1 MYFFSTRTTRRQA
14 LTALAQEKKKSNG
27 KIANT
32 IESDLEDPIPEEE
45 EEKEEQHWYSETVP
59 PECEFDLTLS
69 GKMVVFEQILQQ
81 CEEKG
86 DKLIVFSQSLMS
98 LDLIEKFLNNSV
110 LSDQSWKKDVDYFR
124 IDGSIDVVKRS
135 KDCQAFNDTANTK
148 ARLYLISTKAGGIGI
163 NLVGANRCIIFD
175 ASWNPSYDTQS
186 IFRIYRFGQVK
197 PVFIYRF
204 LAQGTMEEKIY
215 QRQVTKQS
223 LAQRVVDEHQ
233 LDRHFTSEELRELYK
248 FEPSIYDPDIEELP
262 MFPSDDV
269 LKAMLLDLKQWIV
282 SYHEH
287 DSLLENKV
295 SEGLSKE
302 EREAAW
308 AEYQHEKERANQPVR
323 TYASYEEYLM
333 ANQHMNPSLVNA
345 MNATNGT
352 GGQDATGI
360 SMAQAYQ
367 QELIRQQREQQR
379 AMAIAQFQMQM
390 QQNDLLAQQRGG
402 QLDPN
407 LEQMQMQLQV
417 LMNQNPDQKRTIE
430 NLLAQ
435 QRRYQLHQNLQNQQR
450 PQQRPQPGQQSRSA
464 NGNEQFLAHYGA
476 SAMNN
481 GDGEYTSYMNAFP
494 AKQVSRIF
502 GKLNGAFGREPS
514 IFNQQVKIDVKFH
527 IIF

>member
-14 LTALAQEKKKSNG
+14 LKALAQEKKKSNG

-45 EEKEEQHWYSETVP
+45 QEEEEQHWYSEAVP

-98 LDLIEKFLNNSV
+98 LDLIEKFLNHFF
-110 LSDQSWKKDVDYFR
+110 LSGQSWKKDVDYFR
-124 IDGSIDVVKRS
+124 IDGSIDVAKRS

-308 AEYQHEKERANQPVR
+308 AEYQQEKERANQPVR
-323 TYASYEEYLM
+323 RYASYEEYLM
-333 ANQHMNPSLVNA
+333 ANPHMNPNLVNA
-345 MNATNGT
+345 MNATNST
-352 GGQDATGI
+352 AGQDAKGI

-367 QELIRQQREQQR
+367 QELMRQQREQQR
-379 AMAIAQFQMQM
+379 AMAIAQIQM

-402 QLDPN
+402 QLNPN
-407 LEQMQMQLQV
+407 LEQMQLQM

-430 NLLAQ
+430 TLLAQ
-435 QRRYQLHQNLQNQQR
+435 QRRHQSLQNLHLLR

-494 AKQVSRIF
+494 AKQVSRVF
-502 GKLNGAFGREPS
+502 GELNEKFGREPS
-514 IFNQQVKIDVKFH
+514 VFYHQFKRDV
-527 IIF
+527 